1 MPYPPTFDRET
12 IMPSTAFTADDR
24 DFGARQLAKAHEIA
38 AEPWNYG
45 ATDLEH
51 AFITL
56 HSSLAE
62 HPYSLPFE
70 FSCVA
75 GPGGAR
81 VDVERDGTV
90 NIVNYFGGGN
100 ANYLSLHGISFQSDI

>member
-70 FSCVA
+70 ASWQILDA
-75 GPGGAR
+75 PR
-81 VDVERDGTV
+81 RE
-90 NIVNYFGGGN
+90 
-100 ANYLSLHGISFQSDI
+100 YLATFKSWVMLLGYRMTLSR